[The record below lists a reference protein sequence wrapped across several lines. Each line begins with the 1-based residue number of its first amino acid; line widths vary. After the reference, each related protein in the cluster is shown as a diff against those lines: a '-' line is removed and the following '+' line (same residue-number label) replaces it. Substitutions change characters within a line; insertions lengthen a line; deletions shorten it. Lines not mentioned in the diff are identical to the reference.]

1 LAYLLLDNNQ
11 LFPFADKSATKTI
24 ASPNHIY
31 DIAFGDGKSS
41 NEDFYISQTGIT
53 QLVHN
58 NVISIDKSYYS
69 NHIIL
74 PCKKVIF
81 WGARNLLIY
90 NPGKKNVKKTF
101 DDRLL
106 CAASFSDSFIF
117 VGSFSSG
124 LWRIRLNENL
134 DMEYITKQGRVNCIQ
149 RIENNLF
156 AIGTNEEGVQL
167 IDSSGK
173 IKQRYTNLPGR
184 IQALAFNEPFL
195 YAGTKEGL
203 YSINLQTQTIK
214 GYTSSNML
222 PFDEVTGLMISEAFI
237 FFTGRNAAVSIP
249 LQALSDYHSLLKINI
264 DNVSVNNQPWQTS
277 RLNQLSHN
285 LNNFSFNI
293 SNYSYRASANSVY
306 HYRVIKDG
314 SKLILS
320 DSTPSQLIQFSLEP
334 GDYQLSIYAEDKLLH
349 VRSNSLSVPIN
360 INNPF
365 YSTWWFLVLAFVLLA
380 AFATLI
386 ATLLIRRIK
395 ARELQ
400 KRNLVLKVSDLE
412 ARALQGQMNPHF
424 VFNAVNSVQDF
435 ILSNK
440 ADEAR
445 LFLSHFARLIRM
457 VLEHNRKKNVT
468 VDEEIQ
474 LLRLYVSIEE
484 QRLKDNIDLDVD
496 MPEDFDADNILL
508 PSMLL
513 QPLVE
518 NAIWHGLSKKEGTK
532 NIQLSFEIQEELLKI
547 VIEDNGKGIEQDKT
561 KHVSVGMEIVKE
573 RIRLAYEEDPG
584 FDFFSIENMSGNK
597 GVSIKIILPLQT
609 EY

>member
-1 LAYLLLDNNQ
+1 
-11 LFPFADKSATKTI
+11 
-24 ASPNHIY
+24 
-31 DIAFGDGKSS
+31 
-41 NEDFYISQTGIT
+41 
-53 QLVHN
+53 
-58 NVISIDKSYYS
+58 
-69 NHIIL
+69 L

-365 YSTWWFLVLAFVLLA
+365 YSTWWFLVLAFVMLA

-400 KRNLVLKVSDLE
+400 KRNLVLKVADLE